1 MRTEVVRQRRAR
13 KRIVGLA
20 PVVAAALGF
29 AASAA
34 AQSST
39 TVRPVPKVEVLT
51 WDLMGME
58 GDSQPGAVIAD
69 MTGGTNRLW
78 FVTKANPH
86 IYRLELG
93 NGKKVNKATWTSW
106 SLAPG
111 GVSSGIRRIKTSG
124 DKRYVFVRTQ
134 ATVERVDTQSCTSS
148 GCASRFWI
156 LADDPN
162 GVSAAA
168 ENGSDLAI
176 DDNDGSVFHA
186 VPATSPSNSYIE
198 RLKTNSS
205 SNNVTH
211 WYVGGSAGLC
221 PNTADSTPCLSG
233 VAVDRHHR
241 DVVYYSEPGIAPD
254 PGAISELNTRTNSVR
269 RWKFS
274 ELNNRTGN
282 DGVREPRQLL
292 FDNDGTLWAVTGSGH
307 LVSLDPKKS
316 RMSKHR
322 MPAAA
327 LGGIPGRDTY
337 GVAPDGGLIGFTD
350 ATFGDPRVGMLMPDR
365 QAVFVPAATPPPVG
379 SATFSNPGTA
389 NVSERLT
396 GLTSPVRMDVTG
408 QITRNEDGTWS
419 EGFTA
424 GVVNTPLGLIPDQSA
439 RQGTFF
445 FADGDLSTG
454 TFKRIARIRLA
465 KAELKGHDNR
475 DDDDIDDDGKRADVD
490 DDVDDDGIANGFDPD
505 SDNDGIPDM
514 TDDDD
519 DDDGIEDSF
528 DTKDKKERKQTSEQ
542 EAAPGA
548 SVEAPFMLSAG
559 TLLAVASATS
569 TDPLAQ
575 VKIEILDAAG
585 NIVASS
591 LAGVGVSA
599 VTFVPPASGGD
610 FIMRVKNQGVGTAT
624 ISTKLLS
631 RELWPVIF

>member
-1 MRTEVVRQRRAR
+1 MAAM
-13 KRIVGLA
+13 VG
-20 PVVAAALGF
+20 AAFGM
-29 AASAA
+29 ASPAV
-34 AQSST
+34 AQSSSAP
-39 TVRPVPKVEVLT
+39 RPVPKVEVLT

-58 GDSQPGAVIAD
+58 MDSQPGAVIVD

-78 FVTKANPH
+78 FVTKDSPH
-86 IYRLELG
+86 VYRLELG
-93 NGKKVNKATWTSW
+93 NGKKVNKAQWTSW
-106 SLAPG
+106 SLFPG
-111 GVSSGIRRIKTSG
+111 GVTSGIRRIKTSG
-124 DKRYVFVRTQ
+124 DKRYVIVRTQ
-134 ATVERVDTQSCTSS
+134 ATLERVDTQSCGVD
-148 GCASRFWI
+148 GCASRFWV
-156 LADDPN
+156 LTDPN
-162 GVSAAA
+162 GVSLAV
-168 ENGSDLAI
+168 ENGSDVAI
-176 DDNDGSVFHA
+176 DDYDGSVFNA
-186 VPATSPSNSYIE
+186 VPATDPANSYIE
-198 RLKTNSS
+198 RLKPNSS

-221 PNTADSTPCLSG
+221 PTTLDSTPCLSG
-233 VAVDRHHR
+233 IAIDRRSH
-241 DVVYYSEPGIAPD
+241 DLVYYAEPTGGPGQL
-254 PGAISELNTRTNSVR
+254 GAISELNTRTSSVR
-269 RWKFS
+269 RWTFA

-307 LVSLDPKKS
+307 IVSLDPKKS

-327 LGGIPGRDTY
+327 PGGIPGRDTY

-350 ATFGDPRVGMLMPDR
+350 ATTGEPRVGMLMPDR
-365 QAVFVPAATPPPVG
+365 QAVFVPAAPANVN
-379 SATFSNPGTA
+379 SLTFSNAGNP
-389 NVSERLT
+389 NVSERMT
-396 GLTSPVRMDVTG
+396 GNTSPVRMTVTG

-419 EGFTA
+419 EGFTG
-424 GVVNTPLGLIPDQSA
+424 GVANTPLGIIPDQSA

-445 FADGDLSTG
+445 FAVGDLLNG
-454 TFKRIARIRLA
+454 TIKRIARIRLP

-475 DDDDIDDDGKRADVD
+475 DDDDNDDDGKRADVD
-490 DDVDDDGIANGFDPD
+490 DDVDDDGVANGFDPD

-528 DTKDKKERKQTSEQ
+528 DSKDKKERKQTSEQ

-548 SVEAPFMLSAG
+548 FVESPFMLSAG

-591 LAGVGVSA
+591 LAGVGA
-599 VTFVPPASGGD
+599 AAITFVPPSSGGD
-610 FIMRVKNQGVGTAT
+610 YILRVKNQGLGTST